1 MNLNPSHRRLVI
13 HIWRELRPL
22 KVAQLQ
28 GANSTPERLTSLQHH
43 INLIVFRFVDKLIA
57 ELQIT
62 HGKINTQC
70 EQFGR
75 RIAAICRA
83 ADVDLS
89 TSWEFLGLTRYPELF
104 PLRSHPAKAV
114 LWQLFLD
121 SVSRIVCE
129 AFCRAVASDFTSHP
143 LQTIFEYEPRHCFLD
158 HIILTKTKSSLL
170 ERILSKIVIINNN
183 PNFKRLWQTLPG
195 PPTGTSLCTE
205 ESPAPGRKNDH
216 IQDVQAW
223 EQRRSAQGLSGP
235 AHIVPKNAETYRAL
249 YPYSPKN
256 ADELELQPNDI
267 VFVVEKC
274 DDGWYIGTL
283 LRTGQFGTFPGNYVE
298 RH

>member
-1 MNLNPSHRRLVI
+1 MSAILVEMNLNPSHRRLVI

-170 ERILSKIVIINNN
+170 ERILSKI
-183 PNFKRLWQTLPG
+183 
-195 PPTGTSLCTE
+195 
-205 ESPAPGRKNDH
+205 GRKSSSRKEERPH
-216 IQDVQAW
+216 
-223 EQRRSAQGLSGP
+223 SGCASVGTAP
-235 AHIVPKNAETYRAL
+235 NAETYRAL

>member
-1 MNLNPSHRRLVI
+1 MNLNPSHRRLII
-13 HIWRELRPL
+13 HIWRELRSL
-22 KVAQLQ
+22 KIAYLQ
-28 GANSTPERLTSLQHH
+28 QNGSVSASTPERTALSLQHH
-43 INLIVFRFVDKLIA
+43 INIIVFRFVDKLIA
-57 ELQIT
+57 ELHITLGQIT
-62 HGKINTQC
+62 TQC

-75 RIAAICRA
+75 RVAAICRA
-83 ADVDLS
+83 ADVDLAV
-89 TSWEFLGLTRYPELF
+89 SWELLGLSRYPELF

-121 SVSRIVCE
+121 SVSRTVCE
-129 AFCRAVASDFTSHP
+129 SFCRAVASDFTSRP

-158 HIILTKTKSSLL
+158 HIVLTKTKASLL
-170 ERILSKIVIINNN
+170 ERLLSKIDFV
-183 PNFKRLWQTLPG
+183 
-195 PPTGTSLCTE
+195 E
-205 ESPAPGRKNDH
+205 ESPAPGRKTDH

-223 EQRRSAQGLSGP
+223 EQRRTAQGLSGP
-235 AHIVPKNAETYRAL
+235 AHIVPKNAETFRAV

-274 DDGWYIGTL
+274 DDGWFIGTL